1 MAIINSQIVSEN
13 NLIFIYRGSEV
24 LVSTEEFHRLPDFS
38 VYYKFIEHQLAT
50 DWFTET
56 NHNYSALLLENG
68 APAPNGWKWV
78 PIRELFAQ
86 NHIKINS
93 LSRGLALLNWR
104 KRSRFC
110 GKCGNQ
116 LHDSTDETAKVCLS
130 CGSVYYPTISP
141 AMIVLVQKDDKIL
154 LARHKQR
161 NTDVFT
167 CLAGYVEAGET
178 IEDCVSREVQEE
190 AGIEI
195 TNIRYAGS
203 QSWPYPDQIMLAY
216 YADWKSGDLVPEAN
230 EISELKWFSRDKLP
244 SIPQPGSMAYR
255 LIMGLI

>member
-1 MAIINSQIVSEN
+1 MAIINTQIVSESN
-13 NLIFIYRGSEV
+13 SIFIFRGSEV
-24 LVSTEEFHRLPDFS
+24 LVSTDEFHRLPDSS
-38 VYYKFIEHQLAT
+38 VHYKFLEHQLAT

-56 NHNYSALLLENG
+56 NLNYAALLLETG

-78 PIRELFAQ
+78 SFRELFAQ
-86 NHIKINS
+86 NHPLANS
-93 LSRGLALLNWR
+93 LARGLAILNWR
-104 KRSRFC
+104 KKARFC

-130 CGSVYYPTISP
+130 CGSVYYPSIAP
-141 AMIVLVQKDDKIL
+141 AMIVLVQKEDKIL

-167 CLAGYVEAGET
+167 CLAGYVEAGESV
-178 IEDCVSREVQEE
+178 EECVAREVREE

-203 QSWPYPDQIMLAY
+203 QSWPYPDQIMLGY
-216 YADWKSGDLVPEAN
+216 YADWKSGKLVPEAN
-230 EISELKWFSRDKLP
+230 EISELKWFSKNDLP